1 MDLNMK
7 VLIVDDLSM
16 MRKMLRYTLKRVG
29 LTNIIEAGDGK
40 SAMTRLKNEKV
51 DLIVCDWNMPGMKG
65 IDMLNKVRSDDEL
78 KNIPFIMVTAQA
90 QKEKIVEAITAR
102 VTDYIVKPF
111 SAETVSEK
119 LKKIFDG

>member
-16 MRKMLRYTLKRVG
+16 MRKILRYTLKQVG

-65 IDMLNKVRSDDEL
+65 VDMLNKVRSDDEL
-78 KNIPFIMVTAQA
+78 KNIPFIMVTAEA
-90 QKEKIVEAITAR
+90 HKEKIIEALKAG
-102 VTDYIVKPF
+102 VSSYIVKPYT
-111 SAETVSEK
+111 AKTLSEN

>member
-16 MRKMLRYTLKRVG
+16 MRKMLRYTLKQVG

-65 IDMLNKVRSDDEL
+65 IDMLNNVRSDDEL
-78 KNIPFIMVTAQA
+78 KNIPFIMVTAQT

-111 SAETVSEK
+111 STETVSEK